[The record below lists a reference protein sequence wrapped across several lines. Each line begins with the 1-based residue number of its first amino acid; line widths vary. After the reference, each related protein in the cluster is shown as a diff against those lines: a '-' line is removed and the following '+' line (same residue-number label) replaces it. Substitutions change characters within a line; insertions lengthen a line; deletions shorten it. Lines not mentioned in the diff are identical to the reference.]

1 MAAPDSPSMLRN
13 LWYYALPGAAL
24 PRGQMVART
33 ILGEPMLFA
42 RDAAGQVFA
51 LLDVCPH
58 RGMPLTEGSFDGRE
72 VECCYHG
79 WRFDRGGR
87 CTAIPWLVD
96 GQEVDVQRIKVR
108 RFPAREHLGNV
119 WVHAG
124 APDAD
129 EAALP
134 ELPPLPDIGVPD
146 PNLAVEMDFACHI
159 DQAVIGLMD
168 PAHGP
173 FVHTSWWWRPNRSMQ
188 VKEKAFEPAP
198 LGFRMK
204 RHQPASNSRA
214 YYLFLGGQ
222 PETEITFRLP
232 GVRVEQIRAGRH
244 QVVQMTAV
252 TPIDEATT
260 RISHVIYWT
269 VPWLSALKPALRRIA
284 HRFIDQDRMI
294 VEKQQ
299 RGLKHR
305 QPMMLVKDAD
315 TLARWYFGL
324 KKEFAQAESEGREF
338 RNPVPETVLRWRS

>member
-1 MAAPDSPSMLRN
+1 MASADTPSLLRG

-24 PRGQMVART
+24 ARGRMVHRT
-33 ILGEPMLFA
+33 ILGEPMLLG
-42 RDAAGQVFA
+42 RDADGRVFA

-58 RGMPLTEGSFDGRE
+58 RGMPLTEGRFDGRE

-79 WRFDRGGR
+79 WRFEPGGR

-96 GQEVDVQRIKVR
+96 GSEVDVRRIRVR
-108 RFPAREHLGNV
+108 RFPAREALGNV
-119 WVHAG
+119 WVHVG
-124 APDAD
+124 DGDAD
-129 EAALP
+129 EASLP
-134 ELPPLPDIGVPD
+134 ELPPVPDIGVPR
-146 PNLAVEMDFACHI
+146 PNLTVQMDFACHM

-173 FVHTSWWWRPNRSMQ
+173 FVHTSWWWRPNRAMQ

-204 RHQPASNSRA
+204 RHRPASNSRA

-232 GVRVEQIRAGRH
+232 GVRVEHIRVGSH
-244 QVVQMTAV
+244 QVAQVTAV
-252 TPIDEATT
+252 TPIDENAT
-260 RISHVIYWT
+260 RINHAIYWT
-269 VPWLSALKPALRRIA
+269 VPWLTALKPALRRIA
-284 HRFIDQDRMI
+284 RRFIDQDRRI

-324 KKEFAQAESEGREF
+324 KKEFALAALENRAF
-338 RNPVPETVLRWRS
+338 RNPVTETTLRWRS

>member
-1 MAAPDSPSMLRN
+1 MASPDAPSLLRD
-13 LWYYALPGAAL
+13 LWYYALPGASL
-24 PRGQMVART
+24 QRGRMLHRT
-33 ILGEPMLFA
+33 ILGEPMLLG
-42 RDAAGQVFA
+42 RDAGGKVFA
-51 LLDVCPH
+51 LLDICPH
-58 RGMPLTEGSFDGRE
+58 RGMPLTEGRFDGRE

-79 WRFDRGGR
+79 WRFAPEGR

-96 GQEVDVQRIKVR
+96 GSEVDVQRIKVR
-108 RFPAREHLGNV
+108 RFPAREALGNV
-119 WVHAG
+119 WVHLGEADG
-124 APDAD
+124 DDAS
-129 EAALP
+129 LP
-134 ELPPLPDIGVPD
+134 ELPPVPDIG
-146 PNLAVEMDFACHI
+146 LAQPKLTVEMDFACHV

-173 FVHTSWWWRPNRSMQ
+173 FVHTSWWWRPHRQMQ
-188 VKEKAFEPAP
+188 VKEKSFEPAP

-232 GVRVEQIRAGRH
+232 GVRVEHIRAGRH
-244 QVVQMTAV
+244 QVAQVTAV
-252 TPIDEATT
+252 TPIDEKTT
-260 RISHVIYWT
+260 RINHAIYWT
-269 VPWLSALKPALRRIA
+269 VPWLDALKPVLRQIA

-324 KKEFAQAESEGREF
+324 KKEFALAAAEGRAF
-338 RNPVPETVLRWRS
+338 RNPVTDTTLRWRS

>member
-1 MAAPDSPSMLRN
+1 MANADPPSMLHG
-13 LWYYALPGAAL
+13 LWYYAIPSEKLRP
-24 PRGQMVART
+24 GQMLSRML
-33 ILGEPMLFA
+33 LGEPVLLG
-42 RDAAGQVFA
+42 RDAKGEAFA
-51 LLDVCPH
+51 LLDICPH
-58 RGMPLTEGSFDGRE
+58 RGMPLTEGRFDGQE

-96 GQEVDVQRIKVR
+96 GAEVDVAKIKVR
-108 RFPAREHLGNV
+108 RFPVREALGNI
-119 WVHAG
+119 WIFFGDAKID
-124 APDAD
+124 DAD
-129 EAALP
+129 LP
-134 ELPPLPDIGVPD
+134 ELPALPDLGLAR
-146 PNLAVEMDFACHI
+146 PNLVVEMEFNCHV

-173 FVHTSWWWRPNRSMQ
+173 FVHTSWWWRPNRAMQ
-188 VKEKAFEPAP
+188 VKEKAFAPSP

-222 PETEITFRLP
+222 PETEISFRLP
-232 GVRVEQIRAGRH
+232 GVRIEHIRAGRH
-244 QVVQMTAV
+244 QVAQMTAV
-252 TPIDEATT
+252 TPIDENTT

-269 VPWLSALKPALRRIA
+269 VPWLGALKPFLDRIA
-284 HRFIDQDRMI
+284 HRFIDQDRVV

-324 KKEFAQAESEGREF
+324 KREYAAAQMEKRAF
-338 RNPVPETVLRWRS
+338 VNPVEETVLRWRS

>member
-1 MAAPDSPSMLRN
+1 MAPPDTPSLLRN

-24 PRGQMVART
+24 KRGGMIARSV
-33 ILGEPMLFA
+33 LGEPMLFG
-42 RDAAGQVFA
+42 RDADGQAFA
-51 LLDVCPH
+51 LLDICPH
-58 RGMPLTEGSFDGRE
+58 RGMPLTEGRFDGRE

-79 WRFDRGGR
+79 WRFDRSGR

-96 GQEVDVQRIKVR
+96 GSEVDVRRIRVR
-108 RFPAREHLGNV
+108 RFPVRERLGNV
-119 WVHAG
+119 WVYVG
-124 APDAD
+124 ADDAA

-134 ELPPLPDIGVPD
+134 ELPPVPEIGVAR
-146 PNLAVEMDFACHI
+146 PNLMVEMEFACHV

-173 FVHTSWWWRPNRSMQ
+173 FVHTSWWWRPNRKMQ

-204 RHQPASNSRA
+204 RHRPASNSRA

-232 GVRVEQIRAGRH
+232 GVRVEHIRAGRH
-244 QVVQMTAV
+244 QVAQVTAV
-252 TPIDEATT
+252 TPIDDTAT
-260 RISHVIYWT
+260 RISHAIYWT
-269 VPWLSALKPALRRIA
+269 VPWLSALKPFLKRVAR
-284 HRFIDQDRMI
+284 RFIDQDRAI

-299 RGLKHR
+299 RGLRHR

-324 KKEFAQAESEGREF
+324 KKEFALAAAEGRDF
-338 RNPVPETVLRWRS
+338 RNPVAETILRWRS